1 MIAGFD
7 EAGNVILDTTDAE
20 RLLAEAREK
29 SK

>member
-7 EAGNVILDTTDAE
+7 ETGNIILDTTDAE